1 MTASILPR
9 LLPNTASLRTGTSVE
24 TRGPATESSPVFPE
38 VCVPVH
44 GTFHKA
50 PLFDW

>member
-1 MTASILPR
+1 MTASILAR
-9 LLPNTASLRTGTSVE
+9 LLPDTASLRTGTSVK
-24 TRGPATESSPVFPE
+24 TRGPATDPSPALPE

>member
-9 LLPNTASLRTGTSVE
+9 LLTDTASLRTGTSGE
-24 TRGPATESSPVFPE
+24 TRGPATKSSPALPE